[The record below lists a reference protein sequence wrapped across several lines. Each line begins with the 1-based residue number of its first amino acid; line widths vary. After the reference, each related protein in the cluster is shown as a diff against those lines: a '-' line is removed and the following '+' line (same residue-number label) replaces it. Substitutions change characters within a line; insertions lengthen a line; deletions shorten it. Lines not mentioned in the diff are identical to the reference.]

1 MTSAPSRLHLV
12 PDEGA
17 GEREQRAD
25 GQDDR
30 RLLERSLAGDTEAWA
45 RLYQDN
51 FPALLR
57 HVTYMVMD
65 AAVAEDL
72 VQEAFA
78 VAFANI
84 DKYDPRSPFGAWV
97 RGIAH
102 NLVRKQWRKHRR
114 RERAHARLRST
125 PSEAV
130 SPAEA
135 ARLDLERQADALAG
149 ALEQLP
155 PNLREAFVLSDIR
168 ELGASEAAKILGI
181 SPGNLRVRASRAR
194 ARLRDLLTD
203 AGVVERGGRGE

>member
-1 MTSAPSRLHLV
+1 M
-12 PDEGA
+12 
-17 GEREQRAD
+17 
-25 GQDDR
+25 
-30 RLLERSLAGDTEAWA
+30 
-45 RLYQDN
+45 
-51 FPALLR
+51 
-57 HVTYMVMD
+57 
-65 AAVAEDL
+65 
-72 VQEAFA
+72 
-78 VAFANI
+78 
-84 DKYDPRSPFGAWV
+84 
-97 RGIAH
+97 
-102 NLVRKQWRKHRR
+102 
-114 RERAHARLRST
+114 
-125 PSEAV
+125 